1 VTIIDDVE
9 AKGGLS
15 LEGTLKDGLMRTGM
29 MALALGL
36 LTLRFLPALPPVWLW
51 LAMPVAGLMLLPFR
65 TYPVAF
71 YLFGLSWACANAQWA
86 LDDRLPPVLDGE
98 TRWVEG
104 RVTGLPRHDDGVVR
118 FELTDIQ
125 SRRTRLPRQM
135 RLAWY
140 GGPPVNSGE
149 RWRLAV
155 KLKRPVGLLNPQ
167 AFDYQAWLLAQRIGA
182 TGTVKQGERLAPA
195 QWAWR
200 DGIRQRLLAVDAQG
214 RSGAL
219 TALVLGDGAGL
230 SREDWQVLQDT
241 GTVHL
246 LVISGQHIG
255 LLAGVVYLLIAGLAR
270 FGLWPNRLPWLPWAC
285 GLAFA
290 AALGYGMLAGFGVPV
305 RRACLMIGLVLL
317 WRLRFRHL
325 GAWWPLLLALNGILL
340 LEPLASL
347 QPGFW
352 LSFAAVAVLILTF
365 GGRLGP
371 WRWWQ
376 TWTRAQW
383 LIAIGLCPLL
393 LALGLPISLSGP
405 LANLFAVPWISL
417 VVLPPALLG
426 TLLLPVP
433 YVGEKLLWLAG
444 GLIDWWFR
452 GLGLIAG
459 QVPAWVPTAV
469 PLWAWLIGAFGAVL
483 LLLPRGV
490 PMRPLGWPMLL
501 MLVFA
506 PRPMLPE
513 GMAEVW
519 QLDVGQGLAILVRT
533 RHHAML
539 YDAGPRFGELDQG
552 ERVVLPALRN
562 LGVKDLDLMLISH
575 AHADHAGG
583 ARAVTKGLP
592 VNRVVSG
599 EPSDLPVEL
608 RAERCES
615 GRQWTW
621 DEVDFQL
628 WHWPLAGDSNQNSC
642 VLLIE
647 ANGERL
653 LLSGDIDAAAER
665 ALLDSPLALPTDWLQ
680 APHHGSRSSS
690 SNALLEVLQP
700 KGVLISRGQGNSFGH
715 PHPTV
720 IARYQKR
727 GMAIYDSVEQGAI
740 RLQLGRFEP
749 PWSMRQERR
758 FWRDP
763 PPLHQ

>member
-1 VTIIDDVE
+1 
-9 AKGGLS
+9 
-15 LEGTLKDGLMRTGM
+15 MRTGM

-36 LTLRFLPALPPVWLW
+36 LTLRFLPVLPPVWLW

-65 TYPVAF
+65 TYPAAF
-71 YLFGLSWACANAQWA
+71 FLFGLSWACANAQWA
-86 LDDRLPPVLDGE
+86 LDDRLPPALDGE

-167 AFDYQAWLLAQRIGA
+167 AFDYQAWLLTQHIGA
-182 TGTVKQGERLAPA
+182 TGTVKDGERLAPA
-195 QWAWR
+195 QWVWR
-200 DGIRQRLLAVDAQG
+200 DAIRQRLLAVDAQG

-305 RRACLMIGLVLL
+305 RRACLMIGMVLL

-393 LALGLPISLSGP
+393 LAMGLPISLSGP

-444 GLIDWWFR
+444 GLIDGWFR
-452 GLGLIAG
+452 GLGLVSG
-459 QVPAWVPTAV
+459 QVPAWVPAAV
-469 PLWAWLIGAFGAVL
+469 PLWAWLIGAIGTFL

-490 PMRPLGWPMLL
+490 PMRPLGWPLLL
-501 MLVFA
+501 MLVFS
-506 PRPMLPE
+506 PRPMLQE

-533 RHHAML
+533 RHHTLL

-552 ERVVLPALRN
+552 ERVVLPALRI
-562 LGVKDLDLMLISH
+562 LGVKGIDLMLISH

-583 ARAVTKGLP
+583 APAIAKGLP
-592 VNRVVSG
+592 VKQVVSG

-608 RAERCES
+608 QAERCES

-690 SNALLEVLQP
+690 SMALLDVLQP
-700 KGVLISRGQGNSFGH
+700 KGALISRGQGNSFGH

-727 GMAIYDSVEQGAI
+727 GMAIYDSAEHGAI

-763 PPLHQ
+763 PPLKQ

>member
-1 VTIIDDVE
+1 
-9 AKGGLS
+9 
-15 LEGTLKDGLMRTGM
+15 MRTGM

-51 LAMPVAGLMLLPFR
+51 LAMPVVGLMLLPFR
-65 TYPVAF
+65 TFPVAF

-86 LDDRLPPVLDGE
+86 LDDRLPPTLDGE
-98 TRWVEG
+98 TRWIEG
-104 RVTGLPRHDDGVVR
+104 RVTGLPRHDDGAVR

-149 RWRLAV
+149 RWHLAV

-200 DGIRQRLLAVDAQG
+200 DGIRQRLFTVDAQG
-214 RSGAL
+214 RNGAL

-270 FGLWPNRLPWLPWAC
+270 IGLWPKRLPWLHWAC

-325 GAWWPLLLALNGILL
+325 GMWWPLLLALNGILL

-444 GLIDWWFR
+444 GLIDGWFR
-452 GLGLIAG
+452 GLGLVSAE
-459 QVPAWVPTAV
+459 VPAWVPTAV
-469 PLWAWLIGAFGAVL
+469 PLWAWVIGAIGAVL

-506 PRPMLPE
+506 PRPMVQE

-519 QLDVGQGLAILVRT
+519 QLDVGQGLAIVVRT

-552 ERVVLPALRN
+552 ERVVLPALRK
-562 LGVKDLDLMLISH
+562 LGVKGLDLMLISH

-583 ARAVTKGLP
+583 ARAVAKGLP

-599 EPSDLPVEL
+599 EPSDLPVAL

-621 DEVDFQL
+621 DDVDFQL
-628 WHWPLAGDSNQNSC
+628 WHWPLAEDSNQNSC

-653 LLSGDIDAAAER
+653 LLSGDIDAAAEK

-680 APHHGSRSSS
+680 APHHGSRTSS
-690 SNALLEVLQP
+690 SNALLDVLQP
-700 KGVLISRGQGNSFGH
+700 KGALISRGQGNSFGH

-740 RLQLGRFEP
+740 RLQLGRFES

-763 PPLHQ
+763 PPLEQ

>member
-1 VTIIDDVE
+1 
-9 AKGGLS
+9 
-15 LEGTLKDGLMRTGM
+15 
-29 MALALGL
+29 
-36 LTLRFLPALPPVWLW
+36 
-51 LAMPVAGLMLLPFR
+51 
-65 TYPVAF
+65 
-71 YLFGLSWACANAQWA
+71 
-86 LDDRLPPVLDGE
+86 
-98 TRWVEG
+98 
-104 RVTGLPRHDDGVVR
+104 
-118 FELTDIQ
+118 
-125 SRRTRLPRQM
+125 
-135 RLAWY
+135 
-140 GGPPVNSGE
+140 
-149 RWRLAV
+149 
-155 KLKRPVGLLNPQ
+155 
-167 AFDYQAWLLAQRIGA
+167 
-182 TGTVKQGERLAPA
+182 
-195 QWAWR
+195 
-200 DGIRQRLLAVDAQG
+200 
-214 RSGAL
+214 
-219 TALVLGDGAGL
+219 
-230 SREDWQVLQDT
+230 
-241 GTVHL
+241 
-246 LVISGQHIG
+246 
-255 LLAGVVYLLIAGLAR
+255 
-270 FGLWPNRLPWLPWAC
+270 
-285 GLAFA
+285 
-290 AALGYGMLAGFGVPV
+290 
-305 RRACLMIGLVLL
+305 
-317 WRLRFRHL
+317 
-325 GAWWPLLLALNGILL
+325 
-340 LEPLASL
+340 
-347 QPGFW
+347 
-352 LSFAAVAVLILTF
+352 LTF

-444 GLIDWWFR
+444 GLIDGWFR
-452 GLGLIAG
+452 ALGLVSG
-459 QVPAWVPTAV
+459 QVPAWVPAAV
-469 PLWAWLIGAFGAVL
+469 PPWAWVIGAIGAFL
-483 LLLPRGV
+483 LLLPRGL

-501 MLVFA
+501 MLVFS
-506 PRPMLPE
+506 PRPMLQE

-519 QLDVGQGLAILVRT
+519 QLDVGQGLSILVRT
-533 RHHAML
+533 RHHTLL

-552 ERVVLPALRN
+552 ERVVLPALRK
-562 LGVKDLDLMLISH
+562 LGVKGLDMMLISH

-583 ARAVTKGLP
+583 APAIARGLP
-592 VNRVVSG
+592 VKQVVSG
-599 EPSDLPVEL
+599 EPSDLPAQL
-608 RAERCES
+608 QAGSCES

-665 ALLDSPLALPTDWLQ
+665 ALLDSALARPTDWLQ

-690 SNALLEVLQP
+690 SNALLDVLQP
-700 KGVLISRGQGNSFGH
+700 KGGLISRGQGNSFGH

-763 PPLHQ
+763 PPLNP

>member
-1 VTIIDDVE
+1 
-9 AKGGLS
+9 
-15 LEGTLKDGLMRTGM
+15 MRTGM

-51 LAMPVAGLMLLPFR
+51 LAMPVAGLMMLPFR

-71 YLFGLSWACANAQWA
+71 YLFGLSWACANAQSA
-86 LDDRLPPVLDGE
+86 LDDRLPPTLDGE

-182 TGTVKQGERLAPA
+182 TGTVKEGERLVPA

-200 DGIRQRLLAVDAQG
+200 DAIRQRLLAVDAQG
-214 RSGAL
+214 RNGAL

-270 FGLWPNRLPWLPWAC
+270 LGLWPNRLPWLPWAC

-290 AALGYGMLAGFGVPV
+290 AALGYGMLAGFEVPV
-305 RRACLMIGLVLL
+305 RRACLMIAMVLL

-325 GAWWPLLLALNGILL
+325 GAWWPLLLALSGILL

-444 GLIDWWFR
+444 GLIDGWFR
-452 GLGLIAG
+452 GLGLVSG
-459 QVPAWVPTAV
+459 QVPAWVPATV
-469 PLWAWLIGAFGAVL
+469 PLWAWVIGVIGAFL

-501 MLVFA
+501 MLVFS
-506 PRPMLPE
+506 PRPMLQE

-533 RHHAML
+533 RHHTLL

-552 ERVVLPALRN
+552 ERVVLPALRR
-562 LGVKDLDLMLISH
+562 LGVKGLDLMLISH

-583 ARAVTKGLP
+583 ARAIAKGLP
-592 VNRVVSG
+592 VKQVVSG
-599 EPSDLPVEL
+599 EPSDLPMEL
-608 RAERCES
+608 QAEKCES

-628 WHWPLAGDSNQNSC
+628 WHWPLAGDSNQSSC

-690 SNALLEVLQP
+690 SMALLDVLQP
-700 KGVLISRGQGNSFGH
+700 KGALISRGQGNSFGH
-715 PHPTV
+715 PHATV

-727 GMAIYDSVEQGAI
+727 GMAIYDSVEHGAI

-763 PPLHQ
+763 PPLN